1 MKGASGL
8 AASDIQVVPVERL
21 DLAFAPL
28 PWQFAQ
34 QRRADIDA
42 YFARL
47 RHEKPALWNG
57 RVLLL
62 RHFAIE
68 GAVFRGA
75 YFDTDFASFL
85 AWRDW
90 DFPDRTVHN
99 CFAMGALRSGDGAF
113 ILGRMNAHTANA
125 GLVYFPGGTPDL
137 SDVVAGTVDLTGSAL
152 RELNEETGLTEEDF
166 AAEPGWYTV
175 LAGPRI
181 AQLKVLQAAER
192 ADVLRARILDHLA
205 RERQPELADIC
216 IVREPSDFDAQMP
229 QFIKA
234 FIEHI
239 WAAPSGGSG
248 AGIGGR

>member
-1 MKGASGL
+1 MKALSGL
-8 AASDIQVVPVERL
+8 AATEIQVVPVECL
-21 DLAFAPL
+21 ELAYAPL
-28 PWQFAQ
+28 YWDFAQ
-34 QRRADIDA
+34 QRRGEIDA
-42 YFARL
+42 HFARL
-47 RHEKPALWNG
+47 RQEKPELWNG
-57 RVLLL
+57 RVLML

-75 YFDTDFASFL
+75 CFDTDFASFI

-90 DFPDRTVHN
+90 GFPDRSVHN
-99 CFAMGALRSGDGAF
+99 CFAMGALRAGDGAF

-125 GLVYFPGGTPDL
+125 GLIYFPGGTPDL

-152 RELNEETGLTEEDF
+152 RELNEETGLTEADF

-181 AQLKVLQAAER
+181 AQLKVLLAAEP

-216 IVREPSDFDAQMP
+216 IVREPADFNTQIP
-229 QFIKA
+229 LFIKT

-239 WAAPSGGSG
+239 WASS
-248 AGIGGR
+248 R